1 MAQRERDPIS
11 GLETT
16 GHEWDGVKELN
27 TPLPTWWI
35 YVLWATIIWSVGY
48 WIVYPAWPMFGGAT
62 PGVIGYSSRAD
73 VTRSIAAAEA
83 AKAPWR
89 ERLLAVSLE
98 EAAKDPGLLN
108 YAIAGGRALF
118 ADNCAPCHG
127 SGGGGAHNY
136 PALADDAWIWG
147 GSLEAIAQTIHYGVR
162 SGHADTR
169 LSEMPRF
176 GTDGILSAEE
186 IAAVAD
192 YVVALGANDPRAAQ
206 MAAEKAL
213 QSQQVFADNCAACH
227 GENGKGNADLGAPN
241 LTDAIWTYGSG
252 RDAVVAQVNNPRHG
266 VMPAWTGRLSDA
278 EIRQLA
284 IYVHSLGG
292 GE

>member
-1 MAQRERDPIS
+1 MAKRERDPIS

-16 GHEWDGVKELN
+16 GYEWDGVKELN
-27 TPLPTWWI
+27 TPLPTWWL
-35 YVLWATIIWSVGY
+35 YVLWATVIWSVGY

-73 VTRSIAAAEA
+73 VEQTLATAEA

-89 ERLLAVSLE
+89 DRLLAVS
-98 EAAKDPGLLN
+98 ASDAVKDPELLN
-108 YAIAGGRALF
+108 YAIAGGRQVF

-147 GSLEAIAQTIHYGVR
+147 GTLDAIEQTILYGVR
-162 SGHADTR
+162 SDHDETR
-169 LSEMPRF
+169 LSDMPRF
-176 GTDGILSAEE
+176 GTDEILARED

-192 YVVALGANDPRAAQ
+192 YVVALGQVGSSQSAAG
-206 MAAEKAL
+206 ASSRGAE
-213 QSQQVFADNCAACH
+213 VYADNCAACH
-227 GENGKGNADLGAPN
+227 GDDGTGNRDFGAPN
-241 LTDAIWTYGSG
+241 LVDAIWMYGAG
-252 RDAVVAQVNNPRHG
+252 PDAVAAQVSNPRHG
-266 VMPAWTGRLSDA
+266 VMPAWSGRLSEA
-278 EIRQLA
+278 AIRQLT
-284 IYVHSLGG
+284 IYVHTLGG